1 MFRGHLVRACGVVAI
16 TPTMKSTN
24 GWTIRDVDSSMMKFM
39 RCVRSM
45 IENYT
50 LIKPCNQAAYFGTFM
65 TQFKLLFLDL
75 NFIGIWDVSSVI
87 PKFVN

>member
-1 MFRGHLVRACGVVAI
+1 MQSVPWALGACLWCG
-16 TPTMKSTN
+16 
-24 GWTIRDVDSSMMKFM
+24 G
-39 RCVRSM
+39 
-45 IENYT
+45 YHT
-50 LIKPCNQAAYFGTFM
+50 LIKPRNQAAYFGTFM